1 MIRLVHPGKQTWL
14 YLRILPLLVVLL
26 CANSETRQLVSGAL
40 EQILLP
46 FHCSPSECT
55 ALNPAHADALLPGLA
70 FQPLPGAEAPTSPGN
85 LAGLMVSLGLVW
97 GFTRPFPAH
106 DRSPAIPRA
115 PPPA

>member
-1 MIRLVHPGKQTWL
+1 MIRPVRSSKQARL

-40 EQILLP
+40 EQILSPL
-46 FHCSPSECT
+46 HCSPPGCA

-70 FQPLPGAEAPTSPGN
+70 FQPLPAAEAPPSPGN
-85 LAGLMVSLGLVW
+85 LAGLVASLSRILGSS
-97 GFTRPFPAH
+97 RPLPTH
-106 DRSPAIPRA
+106 EHSPAIPRA